1 MLQASNPK
9 QVTIK
14 MTSLLHENL
23 CEVHTQAPPP
33 SKDFHHLAVT
43 KNEVIWKSWVISFRP
58 NQEKIAPREVKK
70 LHKDFLLDEQLHKQI
85 QSIFGKKMMNYFLNL
100 CQGHY
105 DFLVR
110 MPENLII
117 YILSFLNIED
127 IRQFSKTCKR
137 FWQLCN
143 TEDFW
148 ERIKKLQDRDT
159 FHVLMA
165 YKKPMN
171 ISKRPG
177 NLRLMQR
184 RQTTFF

>member
-1 MLQASNPK
+1 
-9 QVTIK
+9 

-33 SKDFHHLAVT
+33 SKDFHHLT
-43 KNEVIWKSWVISFRP
+43 ITQNEVIWKSWRITFRP

-70 LHKDFLLDEQLHKQI
+70 LHKDFLLDEQLQKQM
-85 QSIFGKKMMNYFLNL
+85 QSIFGKKMLVYFLNL

-110 MPENLII
+110 MPDSLVI
-117 YILSFLNIED
+117 YILSFLNTED
-127 IRQFSKTCKR
+127 IGQFSRTCKR

-143 TEDFW
+143 TEEFW
-148 ERIKKLQDRDT
+148 ERTKKLQGRDT
-159 FHVLMA
+159 VDVRMA

-171 ISKRPG
+171 ISKRRHS
-177 NLRLMQR
+177 LALMQR